1 VRVLLGGTLK
11 AVKCQQI
18 YHATCSSQVLTR
30 SRGIDL
36 LYGSTANAH
45 VLLLRQEN
53 HPPPLSWTL
62 VCSNPTKT
70 SSQPSRCH
78 QYPYHPDL
86 VLLLRR
92 ERERSRSIP
101 GYRWTPT
108 SGDRTA
114 AAAEGQHVGRQLSH
128 AGGAGQYVLNNST
141 SPRIHPNTSQV
152 AHSASYTA
160 LSTNEQAN
168 PWR

>member
-92 ERERSRSIP
+92 ERDNPDQYRHIAAYTNNKWRKDNSKRSPCRPTTISCRRSWAVRFEQP
-101 GYRWTPT
+101 PP
-108 SGDRTA
+108 
-114 AAAEGQHVGRQLSH
+114 
-128 AGGAGQYVLNNST
+128 

-160 LSTNEQAN
+160 LSTNGQAN

>member
-1 VRVLLGGTLK
+1 MSK
-11 AVKCQQI
+11 QI
-18 YHATCSSQVLTR
+18 YHATCSSQVLTW
-30 SRGIDL
+30 SMGIDL
-36 LYGSTANAH
+36 LYGSTANE
-45 VLLLRQEN
+45 LPNWLLRQEN

-62 VCSNPTKT
+62 VCCYPTET
-70 SSQPSRCH
+70 YSQPSCAAINILID
-78 QYPYHPDL
+78 QTWCCCAAQ
-86 VLLLRR
+86 
-92 ERERSRSIP
+92 RERSRSIP

-114 AAAEGQHVGRQLSH
+114 AAAAEGQHVGRQLSH
-128 AGGAGQYVLNNST
+128 AGGAGQYVLTNST
-141 SPRIHPNTSQV
+141 NPRIHPNTSQV

>member
-1 VRVLLGGTLK
+1 VLLGGTLK

-30 SRGIDL
+30 PKGIDL

-62 VCSNPTKT
+62 VCCYPTKT
-70 SSQPSRCH
+70 YSQPSCCY
-78 QYPYHPDL
+78 QYPYRQEL

-92 ERERSRSIP
+92 ERDDP
-101 GYRWTPT
+101 DQYRHITVYQQRVEIRRQQEVNMSADNYLMQEELGSTFRTT
-108 SGDRTA
+108 SSG
-114 AAAEGQHVGRQLSH
+114 
-128 AGGAGQYVLNNST
+128 
-141 SPRIHPNTSQV
+141 PRIHPNTSQV

-160 LSTNEQAN
+160 LSTNGQAN